1 MLTKSYLSSTLL
13 FSLTWQ
19 AQAIG
24 EATSNF
30 IQEDLKMDY
39 AYDYM
44 FHLLNKYAKLL
55 KFKPSIPWGAVELCS
70 EMMACP
76 AKGTWEKFKVES
88 MVKSPSDLTPCTLP
102 HSYDPSS
109 LQGFLE
115 RKDKSIKQVEMWENK
130 YWKNLK
136 KEAINAFLSFNYH

>member
-76 AKGTWEKFKVES
+76 AKGTWEQFMVEYI
-88 MVKSPSDLTPCTLP
+88 VKSPSDLTPCTLP
-102 HSYDPSS
+102 HSYNPSS
-109 LQGFLE
+109 LQGFLV

>member
-1 MLTKSYLSSTLL
+1 M
-13 FSLTWQ
+13 
-19 AQAIG
+19 
-24 EATSNF
+24 
-30 IQEDLKMDY
+30 
-39 AYDYM
+39 
-44 FHLLNKYAKLL
+44 
-55 KFKPSIPWGAVELCS
+55 
-70 EMMACP
+70 
-76 AKGTWEKFKVES
+76 VES